1 MDYYGAPPDG
11 MQWHQ
16 QDAYYGGWDE
26 RYAPPVPAYMQPP
39 VQQQQ
44 PYGAPFYA
52 QQQQEWPPPQP
63 VEEPAAAAYEEPVEE
78 LPKLRHCLRAARAAP
93 LSRDALPASVF
104 SQLRRAQ
111 GAAVE
116 EDEAEPEAEEAP
128 KEAGDDDAQDDLY
141 GGLGDDDDMY
151 GDMMPAKDVDMAA
164 EVPTKSR
171 EPIIQSLK
179 QLNAAS
185 RSAASR
191 PAHNQE
197 LVAML
202 RAESP
207 WAVATEGGE

>member
-1 MDYYGAPPDG
+1 
-11 MQWHQ
+11 
-16 QDAYYGGWDE
+16 
-26 RYAPPVPAYMQPP
+26 MQPP
-39 VQQQQ
+39 VQ
-44 PYGAPFYA
+44 YGAPYYE
-52 QQQQEWPPPQP
+52 QQQQQGWPPQP

-104 SQLRRAQ
+104 NQLRRAQ

-116 EDEAEPEAEEAP
+116 EEEEAEPEAEEAP
-128 KEAGDDDAQDDLY
+128 KEEEAQDDLY

-151 GDMMPAKDVDMAA
+151 GDMMPSEDVDMDA
-164 EVPTKSR
+164 EAPTKSR

-179 QLNAAS
+179 QLSAVS
-185 RSAASR
+185 RSASKR
-191 PAHNQE
+191 PAHLQE

-207 WAVATEGGE
+207 WATPEGE